1 MARIQLSMEE
11 LMKLVEHQVPYKE
24 MKESLAKAIIEVW
37 NSREMRAEI
46 DKYAE
51 ELARKKVERTI
62 ESAFKITEVGYYG
75 NRRTEITGWAANLIK
90 EQLKGQTAQPI
101 IDALTPDID
110 KVITERI
117 NIAFGK
123 LLGGQ
128 K

>member
-24 MKESLAKAIIEVW
+24 MKEELAKSIIEVW
-37 NSREMRAEI
+37 NSEEMRAEI
-46 DKYAE
+46 HKYAE
-51 ELARKKVERTI
+51 ELAKKKVERTI

-90 EQLKGQTAQPI
+90 QQLQGQSVQII
-101 IDALTPDID
+101 IDALAPQMDHAIS
-110 KVITERI
+110 ERI

>member
-75 NRRTEITGWAANLIK
+75 NRRTEINGWAANLIK